1 MPKVTLSVIKADVG
15 SYVGHSCVHP
25 DLMETAKQYLAGKG
39 RQLIIDYLV
48 THVGDDLVL
57 ILTHDKGTD
66 NEEIHKL
73 AWDTFM
79 QSYPYRQGTQTVRRR
94 TGFAVRFV
102 FRQHQGDG
110 TRDSRDGI

>member
-1 MPKVTLSVIKADVG
+1 MPKLTLSVIKADVG

-25 DLMETAKQYLAGKG
+25 ELMETADRYLAGKKEAF
-39 RQLIIDYLV
+39 LIDYLV

-66 NEEIHKL
+66 STAIHEL

-79 QSYPYRQGTQTVRRR
+79 EATKIAREPSLRRR
-94 TGFAVRFV
+94 PGPVGRFV
-102 FRQHQGDG
+102 LRQHQGDG
-110 TRDSRDGI
+110 AGYRGDGI

>member
-66 NEEIHKL
+66 NEEIHWPGIHSCKL
-73 AWDTFM
+73 PIPPGNSNCTAQDRICCQIRFQATSRGWD
-79 QSYPYRQGTQTVRRR
+79 PG
-94 TGFAVRFV
+94 
-102 FRQHQGDG
+102 
-110 TRDSRDGI
+110 